1 MTMPIAVAHPT
12 ECAPHRLPWV
22 EVARGKNK
30 LQMTKLTSELYVDG
44 ASWYART
51 TIFVASTLNLLD
63 TKVNLTLKEGT
74 ENDTTTGTIIDAY
87 ETPGGSAKL
96 TLPSGQVLD
105 QINTILEYLVTESGQ
120 VESLLG
126 ATSIERAQV
135 LQHLFHLQE
144 NLGRLHYYQTELNVV
159 FQSTTFLV
167 GDRLTLADLVL
178 FWNMHPLISKIPS
191 SRWGGSGAPKSL
203 GRWYKSIEQSS
214 LVRRSKVKPAI
225 VTTRPAG
232 AAAFPVPPSGAF
244 TGEFGLNTKRGKGAE
259 RAEKAGGATKK
270 AETKKKPAKAPKAS
284 KKAPPAPSAA
294 AEQSPFTKIEIRIGK
309 ITKVWEH
316 PDSEKLF
323 CEEIDIG
330 EAKVRSVASGLR
342 PYYKLED
349 LQDRMVVL
357 VSNLK
362 AAKLGGFK
370 SEGMVLC
377 SKSGD
382 KCEFLDP
389 PAGAVIGERLMID
402 GLTGEPA
409 KPNQV
414 KKKKLWE
421 AVAAD
426 LKTNSNRVACWQDKP
441 LKCKNGGV
449 CTTPS
454 IPDALIS

>member
-1 MTMPIAVAHPT
+1 M
-12 ECAPHRLPWV
+12 
-22 EVARGKNK
+22 
-30 LQMTKLTSELYVDG
+30 
-44 ASWYART
+44 
-51 TIFVASTLNLLD
+51 
-63 TKVNLTLKEGT
+63 
-74 ENDTTTGTIIDAY
+74 
-87 ETPGGSAKL
+87 
-96 TLPSGQVLD
+96 
-105 QINTILEYLVTESGQ
+105 
-120 VESLLG
+120 
-126 ATSIERAQV
+126 
-135 LQHLFHLQE
+135 
-144 NLGRLHYYQTELNVV
+144 
-159 FQSTTFLV
+159 
-167 GDRLTLADLVL
+167 
-178 FWNMHPLISKIPS
+178 
-191 SRWGGSGAPKSL
+191 
-203 GRWYKSIEQSS
+203 
-214 LVRRSKVKPAI
+214 
-225 VTTRPAG
+225 
-232 AAAFPVPPSGAF
+232 
-244 TGEFGLNTKRGKGAE
+244 
-259 RAEKAGGATKK
+259 
-270 AETKKKPAKAPKAS
+270 
-284 KKAPPAPSAA
+284 
-294 AEQSPFTKIEIRIGK
+294 
-309 ITKVWEH
+309 
-316 PDSEKLF
+316 
-323 CEEIDIG
+323 
-330 EAKVRSVASGLR
+330 RSVASGLR